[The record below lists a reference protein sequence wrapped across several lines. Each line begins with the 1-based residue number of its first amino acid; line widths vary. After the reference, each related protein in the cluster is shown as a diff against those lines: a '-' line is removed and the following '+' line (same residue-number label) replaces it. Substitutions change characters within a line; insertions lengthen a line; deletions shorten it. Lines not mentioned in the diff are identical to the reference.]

1 MCVFCNIINNIWS
14 SKKVYEDDDV
24 LAILDLSQQGYGHT
38 LVMPKKHIENMLE
51 MDKDTLA
58 KVMEVVRKLTILY
71 KEKLHAD
78 GFNIVN
84 NCNEVAGQSVM
95 HFHMHIIPRYKDDN
109 NKLLFLNNYDK
120 ENIKDA
126 NNEGLFDLDEI
137 LRKIKE

>member
-24 LAILDLSQQGYGHT
+24 LAILDLSQQGIGHT

-71 KEKLHAD
+71 KEKLGAH

-95 HFHMHIIPRYKDDN
+95 HFHMHIIPRYNGDN

-120 ENIKDA
+120 ENVKDA
-126 NNEGLFDLDEI
+126 NNEGKYDLDEI
-137 LRKIKE
+137 LKKIKE

>member
-51 MDKDTLA
+51 MDKETLS

-71 KEKLHAD
+71 KQKLGAD

-109 NKLLFLNNYDK
+109 NKLLFLNNYNK
-120 ENIKDA
+120 VNIGDA
-126 NNEGLFDLDEI
+126 NNENKYDLDEI
-137 LRKIKE
+137 LKKIKE